1 MESRLFAWKAGG
13 DMDGG
18 EERWGKELEHWD
30 LLQIKPGVKK
40 NTMVAEDG
48 NQLDGRAFPYRS
60 ASQIERWMVPSGR
73 AVKAVDRAETRSH
86 LWKGRSPMT
95 KDRIIQRRERVR
107 RRPPHRRPRLHV
119 SLPRVTPALKSHVH
133 GTTPL
138 PPSLSMSI
146 LQARDAA
153 HNNTLSLVCAIVG
166 GTSAGVIIAVV
177 AILGWRRTRRA
188 RPGQPHVSC
197 SPVVYRAY

>member
-95 KDRIIQRRERVR
+95 KDRIIQRSVFVISLAV
-107 RRPPHRRPRLHV
+107 LHIADRDFMSLCLV
-119 SLPRVTPALKSHVH
+119 SL
-133 GTTPL
+133 
-138 PPSLSMSI
+138 
-146 LQARDAA
+146 
-153 HNNTLSLVCAIVG
+153 
-166 GTSAGVIIAVV
+166 
-177 AILGWRRTRRA
+177 
-188 RPGQPHVSC
+188 RP
-197 SPVVYRAY
+197 